1 MTTKLIFTCVTN
13 DIYLFNLL
21 SSIDFRISSQAY
33 DKSIIIF
40 FLILIIITT
49 QLTYASYKSHN
60 VSTNCTTASLE
71 CPTQEPAPL
80 PVAPCRYR
88 TTTTAGIRNLVTRK
102 RRPERS
108 ADLTEWL
115 TVGGKIWIYEEFV
128 LLLKMTLRTQFI
140 SYTEC

>member
-1 MTTKLIFTCVTN
+1 MQLTIFIYSIYYLAQTLGFLRKLMINQSFW
-13 DIYLFNLL
+13 
-21 SSIDFRISSQAY
+21 
-33 DKSIIIF
+33 F
-40 FLILIIITT
+40 FKILIIITT
-49 QLTYASYKSHN
+49 QLTYASYRLHN
-60 VSTNCTTASLE
+60 VSTNCTTASLD
-71 CPTQEPAPL
+71 CPTQEPVPL

-115 TVGGKIWIYEEFV
+115 TVGGKIWIQEEFV
-128 LLLKMTLRTQFI
+128 FLLKMTLRTQFI

>member
-21 SSIDFRISSQAY
+21 SSTDFRISSQAY

-49 QLTYASYKSHN
+49 QLTYASYRSRN

-115 TVGGKIWIYEEFV
+115 TVGGKIWIQEEFV

>member
-1 MTTKLIFTCVTN
+1 MIN
-13 DIYLFNLL
+13 QSL
-21 SSIDFRISSQAY
+21 S
-33 DKSIIIF
+33 
-40 FLILIIITT
+40 FLKILIIITT

-71 CPTQEPAPL
+71 CPTQELAPL

-108 ADLTEWL
+108 ADLTEWP
-115 TVGGKIWIYEEFV
+115 TVGGKFEFRKNSFCFWRRHLKLNLSHTQNVKWKSIYSVGFV
-128 LLLKMTLRTQFI
+128 MTLFDEKKMI
-140 SYTEC
+140 GNWKGCEM